1 MRLTPP
7 KKDLLFDLDSNAQDK
22 FRLIASRRLG
32 GIVNFVSD
40 VYPDEY
46 VQYFI
51 QDNVVM
57 MNFECEQ
64 SFRLDTVYS
73 DGMAWLIRQAA
84 KFGHKRAAFITTHE
98 PRYMHLD
105 TRIKTFCELRDE
117 CGFDTDES
125 LIVGNDIGG
134 KRTSEE
140 IGYELTARLLDGGKK
155 FTCLFC
161 INDMTALGAMRAF
174 HEYGLDIPGD
184 VSVTGCDD
192 ISIGKYIFPSLTTLG
207 FDKFVYGRE
216 IAKTIID
223 KIENPQLPYTHR
235 SIESVPVYRNSLGP
249 AKK

>member
-1 MRLTPP
+1 M
-7 KKDLLFDLDSNAQDK
+7 
-22 FRLIASRRLG
+22 
-32 GIVNFVSD
+32 
-40 VYPDEY
+40 
-46 VQYFI
+46 
-51 QDNVVM
+51 
-57 MNFECEQ
+57 
-64 SFRLDTVYS
+64 
-73 DGMAWLIRQAA
+73 
-84 KFGHKRAAFITTHE
+84 
-98 PRYMHLD
+98 
-105 TRIKTFCELRDE
+105 
-117 CGFDTDES
+117 
-125 LIVGNDIGG
+125 GNDIGG